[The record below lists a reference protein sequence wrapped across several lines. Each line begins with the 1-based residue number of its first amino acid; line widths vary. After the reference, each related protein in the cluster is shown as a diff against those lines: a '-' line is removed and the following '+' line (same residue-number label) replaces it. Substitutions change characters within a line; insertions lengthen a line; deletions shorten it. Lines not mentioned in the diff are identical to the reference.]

1 MGRPLNSARV
11 TDREPES
18 QTRRSEAIA
27 ADELLLFPAQYLA
40 ELPVPLRITLQLEG
54 FAIRIHWSSELV
66 CGPHGGVMFDSHEV
80 RSIAVAVQAE
90 RLWPS
95 DLKGYCLRK
104 LQDPS
109 FRVTDQLAL
118 EGAQPVPGLA
128 WSLARILEQLELGLV
143 GAEWIE
149 HAAAPAQSRPIGAA
163 A

>member
-1 MGRPLNSARV
+1 MSRARNSARV
-11 TDREPES
+11 TDREAES
-18 QTRRSEAIA
+18 QARRSAAIA

-54 FAIRIHWSSELV
+54 FATQIHWSSELV
-66 CGPHGGVMFDSHEV
+66 CGPHGGVIFDSHEV

-118 EGAQPVPGLA
+118 DGAQPAPGPA
-128 WSLARILEQLELGLV
+128 WSLGRILEQLELEWV
-143 GAEWIE
+143 SAEWIE
-149 HAAAPAQSRPIGAA
+149 HAAAPARSSPIGAA

>member
-1 MGRPLNSARV
+1 MSRTLNSARV
-11 TDREPES
+11 TDRETES
-18 QTRRSEAIA
+18 QTRCSDAIA
-27 ADELLLFPAQYLA
+27 PDELLLFPARYLA
-40 ELPVPLRITLQLEG
+40 ELPVPLRITLQLDG
-54 FAIRIHWSSELV
+54 FAVQIHWSSELV
-66 CGPHGGVMFDSHEV
+66 CGPHNGVIFDSHEV

-118 EGAQPVPGLA
+118 EGAQPAPGPA
-128 WSLARILEQLELGLV
+128 WSLARILDQLELELV
-143 GAEWIE
+143 RAEWTE
-149 HAAAPAQSRPIGAA
+149 HASAASRPSPIGAA